1 MLQGIDGNRNK
12 KHTIRR
18 LRSLAVILEDTHLDK
33 DRSSSTSM
41 RNHEIQRPLRRRD
54 PDRTLTTRLDSFKL
68 SMGGKPHLHSA
79 DLFENFSPV
88 QLERQFWVPTL
99 PLSLSSTM
107 VDICEIEIPDLI
119 QKDADILKKLLPH
132 TFGGPCVE
140 IIQSNDTTPNGTPFH
155 ALRVGIVLSG
165 GPAPG
170 GHNVIGGVYDFIKS
184 YHPDSQLF
192 GFLGG
197 LDGLFKS
204 TYKIVSQE
212 LMDRFRNQGGF
223 DMLWSG
229 RGRINNEQ
237 DLENVREVCEQL
249 QLHGLI
255 IAGGDG
261 SNSNAALIADY
272 MAKHNN
278 HISVVGVPKTID
290 GDLKNPAVEV
300 SFGFDTAARTYA
312 ECVGNLCSDIC
323 TSQNVYHFVRV
334 MGRSASHLALEVA
347 LQTRPNMVFI
357 AEEVEQNGITLF
369 EIVKSIVDLI
379 ETRAKIG
386 KMYGIIL
393 IPEGLIEFIPEMK
406 ILIEELNDILDK
418 MKTRENIL
426 NNEVSSNLGINS
438 ESIDSK
444 VYTSLEPSS
453 EEYDRE
459 IARLLSP
466 SSANIWEYLPET
478 IREQLLIDR
487 EATGQIQVAKIATE
501 RLLILLVEAELHCRH
516 GYSSYYD
523 LQHYRTLVKKTDK
536 DLTQDSNKL
545 FDNADTSICTDS
557 PIPTQ
562 DDILSIPY
570 SFTMMHHYLGYEGR
584 CAMPSNFDANYCYA
598 LGHCAAALVY
608 KGMNGYLAL
617 IRNLEE
623 NPINWQACGISITR
637 IMEIKKS
644 RSDDSLF
651 AAVTRQLVDLNGPMF
666 QLLKRVRNI
675 WAIHDLYRAP
685 GPLQFEGPCSDS
697 IPYIVK
703 SPTIEDL
710 LCGEET
716 DEKLLSEG
724 IGAGVSEG
732 AMTVID
738 NNGGLEGNVT
748 TINGKRGVF
757 NRISGTLSPLQL
769 YRTTYRPPLPLLL
782 THLKARCKPTTQYN
796 VSDPLIKRQI
806 ISCYP
811 HLCNDNHF
819 YCQEVQ
825 LDLSC
830 SEPNVGLRIGILL
843 LSRQTPG
850 IANVVWGLYHR
861 LRMVRGRCLGF
872 YGVKGFLQG
881 KHITLTEKD
890 VDLLPNQ
897 GGSELIG
904 RTYTE
909 CLVSTENLEKARQV
923 CESLHLDGLV
933 LCGSAFGM
941 TQSAILTEYFLQH
954 NCNTKIVGVPAT
966 ASNNLTNDLVET
978 CVGFDSSTKL
988 YASLIGN
995 VLTDAAS
1002 MPKYWHF
1009 IRLMGRQPSN
1019 EVLECALQTHPNVV
1033 IIAEEY
1039 GAADKTL
1046 VHIVEDV
1053 ADVICKRAEFGK
1065 NFGTVLI
1072 PDALLSHLPDMKIL
1086 ISEINEL
1093 RRHAEENGQ
1102 QKLFMSEMMR
1112 LGYTNISKSGNIN
1125 GNINSN
1131 EKGSNGNSPMT
1142 KSPSVGSHI
1151 NESVVSNN
1159 SQIEENPKYSLK
1171 MTPWSQALFKS
1182 LPRFIRKEILSLDV
1196 DSAFSAIETE
1206 ALLVLM
1212 IKKELRKRKQEGKYN
1227 GNFQP
1232 FTHFFGYQGRS
1243 AMPSQFDSKLGYA
1256 LGHFASIVVESGL
1269 TGQLCSIRG
1278 LCGEVSDWRMT
1289 SIPFNCL
1296 MRIVPSNDET
1306 HPELPSNIPTIPSSE
1321 VDLKGKAY
1329 RWLKIVQDH
1338 WAMQDRFCNPGPIQF
1353 DGPAANF
1360 YFRTLHEQQSEYYEM
1375 LKHVQNYAELVRET
1389 CTFGVNESFLKTAF
1403 VTLNGLLNL
1412 RYRDNNLLASLP
1424 DIGPFILQMKSQSGQ
1439 LYPSSYPDQVDHTLN
1454 LCDYNSSSHKLHGH
1468 TSIYKSQGTF
1478 HALESI
1484 CPSVEE
1490 GPWNVN
1496 K

>member
-1 MLQGIDGNRNK
+1 MFLNGDMNRSQRNA
-12 KHTIRR
+12 IRR
-18 LRSLAVILEDTHLDK
+18 LRSLAVILEDTHIDK
-33 DRSSSTSM
+33 ERSTSLTLNSNLVQKPVCRKDSID
-41 RNHEIQRPLRRRD
+41 RNMA
-54 PDRTLTTRLDSFKL
+54 TRLDSFKL

-88 QLERQFWVPTL
+88 QLERQRWMPTL
-99 PLSLSSTM
+99 PYSLTSNCIK
-107 VDICEIEIPDLI
+107 VKEIEIPNLV
-119 QKDADILKKLLPH
+119 QKDAEKLKKLLPN
-132 TFGGPCVE
+132 TFGRPCIEINRDDSKNVE
-140 IIQSNDTTPNGTPFH
+140 NSYH

-170 GHNVIGGVYDFIKS
+170 GHNVICGVYDFVKKH
-184 YHPDSQLF
+184 HPDSQLF

-204 TYKIVSQE
+204 TYKVVSEE

-229 RGRINNEQ
+229 RGRIHGER
-237 DLENVREVCEQL
+237 DLEKVEKVCEQL

-255 IAGGDG
+255 VIGGDG

-272 MAKHNN
+272 MAKKNKN
-278 HISVVGVPKTID
+278 FCIVGVPKTID
-290 GDLKNPAVEV
+290 GDLKNSAIEV

-334 MGRSASHLALEVA
+334 MGRSASHLAMEVA

-357 AEEVEQNGITLF
+357 AEEVEREGITLS
-369 EIVKSIVDLI
+369 EIVKSIVDLM
-379 ETRAKIG
+379 EERSKMG

-406 ILIEELNDILDK
+406 ILIQELNEILDK
-418 MKTRENIL
+418 LKTQESD
-426 NNEVSSNLGINS
+426 NE
-438 ESIDSK
+438 
-444 VYTSLEPSS
+444 
-453 EEYDRE
+453 
-459 IARLLSP
+459 LSP
-466 SSANIWEYLPET
+466 EEFDKKICSYLSNSSASIWEYLPEN

-501 RLLILLVEAELHCRH
+501 RLLILLVEAELHRRH
-516 GYSSYYD
+516 GTYFYYD
-523 LQHYRTLVKKTDK
+523 IEHGQTKEAVPKEVEI
-536 DLTQDSNKL
+536 SNKSSG
-545 FDNADTSICTDS
+545 SILM
-557 PIPTQ
+557 PFG
-562 DDILSIPY
+562 
-570 SFTMMHHYLGYEGR
+570 FTMMHHYLGYEGR
-584 CAMPSNFDANYCYA
+584 CAMPSNFDSNYCYA
-598 LGHCAAALVY
+598 LGHCAGALVY
-608 KGMNGYLAL
+608 KGLNGYLAV
-617 IRNLEE
+617 IRGLQG
-623 NPINWQACGISITR
+623 NPLNWQACGISITR
-637 IMEIKKS
+637 IMEVKKS
-644 RSDDSLF
+644 RPDGQDY
-651 AAVTRQLVDLNGPMF
+651 AAVTRQLVDLNGPLF
-666 QLLKRVRNI
+666 KLLKQVREI
-675 WAIHDLYRAP
+675 WKYKDLYRAP
-685 GPLQFEGPCSDS
+685 GPLQFEGPCSET
-697 IPYIVK
+697 IPYIVRT
-703 SPTIEDL
+703 PDIQDL
-710 LCGEET
+710 LCGGDDTNEVE
-716 DEKLLSEG
+716 
-724 IGAGVSEG
+724 
-732 AMTVID
+732 ID
-738 NNGGLEGNVT
+738 FNIAPSNNSG
-748 TINGKRGVF
+748 GKRGVF
-757 NRISGTLSPLQL
+757 NRIQGTLSPLQL

-796 VSDPLIKRQI
+796 LSDPLIKRQI
-806 ISCYP
+806 TTCYP
-811 HLCNDNHF
+811 HLCNSNHF
-819 YCQEVQ
+819 YCQEAQ
-825 LDLSC
+825 LDLSTE
-830 SEPNVGLRIGILL
+830 EPNVGLRIGVLL
-843 LSRQTPG
+843 MSRQAPG

-861 LRMVRGRCLGF
+861 LKMVRGRCLGF

-881 KHITLTEKD
+881 KHITLTERD

-909 CLVSTENLEKARQV
+909 CLVSKENLEKARKV

-941 TQSAILTEYFLQH
+941 TQGAILTEYFLQN
-954 NCNTKIVGVPAT
+954 NCNTKVVGVPAT
-966 ASNNLTNDLVET
+966 ASNNLANDLVEA

-1093 RRHAEENGQ
+1093 RRFAEEHAEM
-1102 QKLFMSEMMR
+1102 KIFMSEMMS
-1112 LGYTNISKSGNIN
+1112 LGHSDHPSTLNDDGSIQGKGATSHGSDGNGILN
-1125 GNINSN
+1125 LDVNC
-1131 EKGSNGNSPMT
+1131 SPYE
-1142 KSPSVGSHI
+1142 
-1151 NESVVSNN
+1151 ES
-1159 SQIEENPKYSLK
+1159 KYSSK
-1171 MTPWSQALFKS
+1171 MTPWSLALFKS
-1182 LPRFIRKEILSLDV
+1182 LPRFIRREILSLDV

-1212 IKKELRKRKQEGKYN
+1212 IKKELKKRKQENRYN

-1243 AMPSQFDSKLGYA
+1243 AMPSQFDAKLGYA

-1269 TGQLCSIRG
+1269 TGHLCSIRG

-1289 SIPFNCL
+1289 AIPFNCL
-1296 MRIVPSNDET
+1296 MKIVPSNDET
-1306 HPELPSNIPTIPSSE
+1306 HPELPTNIPTIPSSE

-1329 RWLKIVQDH
+1329 RWLKIVQEH

-1353 DGPAANF
+1353 DGAAANF

-1412 RYRDNNLLASLP
+1412 RYRDGSLLSSLP
-1424 DIGPFILQMKSQSGQ
+1424 DIGPIILQMKSQS
-1439 LYPSSYPDQVDHTLN
+1439 PSHYNNQPNPNETPDSIASDFQSKSIN
-1454 LCDYNSSSHKLHGH
+1454 AIH
-1468 TSIYKSQGTF
+1468 TSKFIAQSNSHTSQ
-1478 HALESI
+1478 SI
-1484 CPSVEE
+1484 CPGVEE
-1490 GPWNVN
+1490 GPWN
-1496 K
+1496 KSK

>member
-1 MLQGIDGNRNK
+1 MFFSRETNKVQRNN
-12 KHTIRR
+12 IRR
-18 LRSLAVILEDTHLDK
+18 LRSLAVILEDTHIDRDK
-33 DRSSSTSM
+33 AVSSTVRVNSV
-41 RNHEIQRPLRRRD
+41 QKPVRRRD
-54 PDRTLTTRLDSFKL
+54 SFDRNLTTRLDSFKL

-88 QLERQFWVPTL
+88 QLERQFWTPTL
-99 PLSLSSTM
+99 PYSLATNSIETK
-107 VDICEIEIPDLI
+107 EIDIPDLV
-119 QKDADILKKLLPH
+119 QKDGDKLKELLPN
-132 TFGGPCVE
+132 TFGRPCIEIVRDDSNNVE
-140 IIQSNDTTPNGTPFH
+140 HSYH

-170 GHNVIGGVYDFIKS
+170 GHNVIGGVYDFIKNH
-184 YHPDSQLF
+184 HPDSQLF

-204 TYKIVSQE
+204 TYKVVSDE
-212 LMDRFRNQGGF
+212 MMDRFRNQGGF

-229 RGRINNEQ
+229 RGRINGEK
-237 DLENVREVCEQL
+237 DLENVEKVCEQL

-255 IAGGDG
+255 VIGGDG

-272 MAKHNN
+272 MGKKKNS
-278 HISVVGVPKTID
+278 ICVVGVPKTID
-290 GDLKNPAVEV
+290 GDLKNPAIEV

-357 AEEVEQNGITLF
+357 AEEVEHEGITLF
-369 EIVKSIVDLI
+369 EIVKSIVDLM
-379 ETRAKIG
+379 EERSRQG

-393 IPEGLIEFIPEMK
+393 IPEGLIEFIPEIK
-406 ILIEELNDILDK
+406 VLIQELNDILDELK
-418 MKTRENIL
+418 DDEGDEIAP
-426 NNEVSSNLGINS
+426 
-438 ESIDSK
+438 D
-444 VYTSLEPSS
+444 
-453 EEYDRE
+453 EYDRK
-459 IARLLSP
+459 ICKLLSK
-466 SSANIWEYLPET
+466 SSAGIWEYLPEN
-478 IREQLLIDR
+478 IREQLLLDR

-501 RLLILLVEAELHCRH
+501 RLLILLVEAELHRRH
-516 GYSSYYD
+516 GTSFYYD
-523 LQHYRTLVKKTDK
+523 IEHGQTKEAVPVEIDS
-536 DLTQDSNKL
+536 SNKYP
-545 FDNADTSICTDS
+545 DSILM
-557 PIPTQ
+557 PFG
-562 DDILSIPY
+562 
-570 SFTMMHHYLGYEGR
+570 FTMMHHYLGYEGR
-584 CAMPSNFDANYCYA
+584 CAMPSNFDSNYCYA
-598 LGHCAAALVY
+598 LGHCAGALVS
-608 KGMNGYLAL
+608 KGMNGYLAV
-617 IRNLEE
+617 IRGLEG
-623 NPINWQACGISITR
+623 NPIDWQACGISITR
-637 IMEIKKS
+637 IMEAKKS
-644 RSDDSLF
+644 KSGYY
-651 AAVTRQLVDLNGPMF
+651 AAVTRQLVDLNGPLF
-666 QLLKRVRNI
+666 KLLKQVRDI
-675 WAIHDLYRAP
+675 WKFKDLYRAP
-685 GPLQFEGPCSDS
+685 GPLQFEGPCSET
-697 IPYIVK
+697 IPYIVRTPEIK
-703 SPTIEDL
+703 DL
-710 LCGEET
+710 LYGGEE
-716 DEKLLSEG
+716 EG
-724 IGAGVSEG
+724 IIGETDRNISQGTS
-732 AMTVID
+732 T
-738 NNGGLEGNVT
+738 
-748 TINGKRGVF
+748 GKRGVF
-757 NRISGTLSPLQL
+757 NRIQGTLSPLQL
-769 YRTTYRPPLPLLL
+769 YRTTYRPPLPILL
-782 THLKARCKPTTQYN
+782 TNLKARCKPTTQYN
-796 VSDPLIKRQI
+796 LSDPLIKRQI
-806 ISCYP
+806 TTYYP
-811 HLCNDNHF
+811 HLCNSNHF
-819 YCQEVQ
+819 YCQEAQ
-825 LDLSC
+825 LDLS
-830 SEPNVGLRIGILL
+830 SEGPGVGLRIGVLL
-843 LSRQTPG
+843 MSRQAPG

-861 LRMVRGRCLGF
+861 LKMVRGRCLGF

-909 CLVSTENLEKARQV
+909 CLISKENLEKARQI
-923 CESLHLDGLV
+923 CMNLHLDGLV

-941 TQSAILTEYFLQH
+941 TQGAILSEYFLQN
-954 NCNTKIVGVPAT
+954 NCNTKVVGVPAT
-966 ASNNLTNDLVET
+966 ASNNLANDLVEA

-1093 RRHAEENGQ
+1093 RRFAEEHTEM
-1102 QKLFMSEMMR
+1102 KLFISEMMN
-1112 LGYTNISKSGNIN
+1112 LGHGEHPTISSETPSNQGTNTTHQGAENTISGNLN
-1125 GNINSN
+1125 QDNINN
-1131 EKGSNGNSPMT
+1131 QNTNSL
-1142 KSPSVGSHI
+1142 G
-1151 NESVVSNN
+1151 
-1159 SQIEENPKYSLK
+1159 KYSSK
-1171 MTPWSQALFKS
+1171 MTPWSLALFKS

-1212 IKKELRKRKQEGKYN
+1212 IKKELKKRKQENKYN

-1243 AMPSQFDSKLGYA
+1243 AMPSQFDAKLGYA

-1269 TGQLCSIRG
+1269 TGHLCSIRG

-1289 SIPFNCL
+1289 AIPFNCL
-1296 MRIVPSNDET
+1296 MKIVPSNDET
-1306 HPELPSNIPTIPSSE
+1306 HPELPGNMPTIPSSE

-1353 DGPAANF
+1353 DGAAANF

-1412 RYRDNNLLASLP
+1412 RYREGSLLSSLP
-1424 DIGPFILQMKSQSGQ
+1424 DIGPLISQIKSQSPTQ
-1439 LYPSSYPDQVDHTLN
+1439 HSQSNQKERM
-1454 LCDYNSSSHKLHGH
+1454 DYLSAEVQDRMIHNSC
-1468 TSIYKSQGTF
+1468 TSKYKTQTNIHSQQ
-1478 HALESI
+1478 SI
-1484 CPSVEE
+1484 CPGVEE
-1490 GPWNVN
+1490 GPWNIS

>member
-1 MLQGIDGNRNK
+1 MFLNGEMNRSQRNA
-12 KHTIRR
+12 IRR
-18 LRSLAVILEDTHLDK
+18 LRSLAVILEDTHIDK
-33 DRSSSTSM
+33 ERSIPLISKAITSQK
-41 RNHEIQRPLRRRD
+41 HIRRRD
-54 PDRTLTTRLDSFKL
+54 STERNIATRLDSFKL

-88 QLERQFWVPTL
+88 QLERQKWVPTL
-99 PLSLSSTM
+99 PYSLSSNC
-107 VDICEIEIPDLI
+107 IKIKEIEIPDLI
-119 QKDADILKKLLPH
+119 QKDENKLKELLPN
-132 TFGGPCVE
+132 TFGRPCIE
-140 IIQSNDTTPNGTPFH
+140 ITRDESKNSENSDH

-170 GHNVIGGVYDFIKS
+170 GHNVICGVYDFIKNH
-184 YHPDSQLF
+184 HPDSQLF

-204 TYKIVSQE
+204 TYKVISDE

-229 RGRINNEQ
+229 RGRINGEQ
-237 DLENVREVCEQL
+237 DLERVEKVCEQL

-255 IAGGDG
+255 VIGGDG

-272 MAKHNN
+272 MAKKNKN
-278 HISVVGVPKTID
+278 FCIVGVPKTID
-290 GDLKNPAVEV
+290 GDLKNPAIEV

-347 LQTRPNMVFI
+347 LQTRPNIVFI
-357 AEEVEQNGITLF
+357 AEEVEQEGITLF
-369 EIVKSIVDLI
+369 EIVKNIVDLM
-379 ETRAKIG
+379 EERSKMG

-406 ILIEELNDILDK
+406 ILIQELNEILDK
-418 MKTRENIL
+418 LKYEGSECDQEASPDDFDKKICSCL
-426 NNEVSSNLGINS
+426 S
-438 ESIDSK
+438 ES
-444 VYTSLEPSS
+444 
-453 EEYDRE
+453 
-459 IARLLSP
+459 
-466 SSANIWEYLPET
+466 SAKIWEYLPEN
-478 IREQLLIDR
+478 IREQLLLDR

-501 RLLILLVEAELHCRH
+501 RLLILLVEAELHRRH
-516 GYSSYYD
+516 GTSFYYD
-523 LQHYRTLVKKTDK
+523 FEHGQTKETISDQVEI
-536 DLTQDSNKL
+536 SNKS
-545 FDNADTSICTDS
+545 NGSILM
-557 PIPTQ
+557 PFG
-562 DDILSIPY
+562 
-570 SFTMMHHYLGYEGR
+570 FTMMHHYLGYEGR
-584 CAMPSNFDANYCYA
+584 CAMPSNFDSNYCYA
-598 LGHCAAALVY
+598 LGHCAGALVY
-608 KGMNGYLAL
+608 KGMNGYLAV
-617 IRNLEE
+617 IRGLEG
-623 NPINWQACGISITR
+623 NPLSWQACGISITR
-637 IMEIKKS
+637 IMEVKKS
-644 RSDDSLF
+644 RQDGQCY
-651 AAVTRQLVDLNGPMF
+651 AAVTRQLVDLNGPLF
-666 QLLKRVRNI
+666 KLLKQVRDI
-675 WAIHDLYRAP
+675 WKFQDLYRAP
-685 GPLQFEGPCSDS
+685 GPLQFEGPCSET
-697 IPYIVK
+697 IPYIVRT
-703 SPTIEDL
+703 PELQDL
-710 LCGEET
+710 LCGEDASVT
-716 DEKLLSEG
+716 DTD
-724 IGAGVSEG
+724 INIVQA
-732 AMTVID
+732 
-738 NNGGLEGNVT
+738 NNGG
-748 TINGKRGVF
+748 GKRGVF
-757 NRISGTLSPLQL
+757 NRIQGTLSSLQL

-796 VSDPLIKRQI
+796 LSDPLIKRQI
-806 ISCYP
+806 TTCYP
-811 HLCNDNHF
+811 HLCNSNHF
-819 YCQEVQ
+819 YCQEAQ
-825 LDLSC
+825 LDIS
-830 SEPNVGLRIGILL
+830 SEEPNVGLRIGVLL
-843 LSRQTPG
+843 MSRQAPG

-861 LRMVRGRCLGF
+861 LKMVRGRCLGF

-909 CLVSTENLEKARQV
+909 CLVSKENLEKARKV

-941 TQSAILTEYFLQH
+941 TQGAILAEYFLQN
-954 NCNTKIVGVPAT
+954 NCNTKVVGVPAT
-966 ASNNLTNDLVET
+966 ASNNLANDLVEA

-1093 RRHAEENGQ
+1093 RRFAEEHSEM
-1102 QKLFMSEMMR
+1102 KLFMSEMMS
-1112 LGYTNISKSGNIN
+1112 LGHSDHPTLSDH
-1125 GNINSN
+1125 
-1131 EKGSNGNSPMT
+1131 T
-1142 KSPSVGSHI
+1142 
-1151 NESVVSNN
+1151 N
-1159 SQIEENPKYSLK
+1159 SQEKSSRVDVADNKSSAANQEHSPADSFDGSKYSSK
-1171 MTPWSQALFKS
+1171 MTPWSLALFKS
-1182 LPRFIRKEILSLDV
+1182 LPRFIRREILSLDV

-1212 IKKELRKRKQEGKYN
+1212 IKKELKKRKQDNRYN

-1243 AMPSQFDSKLGYA
+1243 AMPSQFDAKLGYA

-1269 TGQLCSIRG
+1269 TGHLCSIRG
-1278 LCGEVSDWRMT
+1278 LCGDVSDWRMT
-1289 SIPFNCL
+1289 AIPFNCL
-1296 MRIVPSNDET
+1296 MKIVPSNDET

-1329 RWLKIVQDH
+1329 RWLKIVQEH

-1353 DGPAANF
+1353 DGAAANF

-1412 RYRDNNLLASLP
+1412 RYRDGSLLSSLP
-1424 DIGPFILQMKSQSGQ
+1424 DIGPIILQMKSHSGMLNNPTGQ
-1439 LYPSSYPDQVDHTLN
+1439 GEAIEPIVGELSNKAPSN
-1454 LCDYNSSSHKLHGH
+1454 LH
-1468 TSIYKSQGTF
+1468 TSKYISQSNL
-1478 HALESI
+1478 HMAQSI
-1484 CPSVEE
+1484 CPGVEE
-1490 GPWNVN
+1490 GPWN
-1496 K
+1496 KTK